1 MSQDM
6 IELLKSRRS
15 IRSFED
21 RPIPEDI
28 LRTITETAL
37 YAPSAMNRQSW
48 HFVVMTDRTELDTL
62 AGLVKDRLKLDD
74 RYRFYH
80 CQALI
85 LASNDPVE
93 NPMAVDDCA
102 CALQNI
108 FLAAHALGV
117 GSVWINQLRHVCDD
131 PEIRAMLTAIGV
143 PPHHAVY
150 GAAALGYPRKPPQ
163 EKTIRSDRIIYR

>member
-1 MSQDM
+1 MSHEM
-6 IELLKSRRS
+6 ITLLKSRRS

-21 RPIPEDI
+21 RPIPKDI
-28 LRTITETAL
+28 LRTIAETAL

-48 HFVVMTDRTELDTL
+48 HFVVMTDRAELDAL
-62 AGLVKDRLKLDD
+62 AALVKARLNLDE

-85 LASNDPVE
+85 LASNDPIE

-131 PEIRAMLTAIGV
+131 PEIRAMLTTVGV
-143 PPHHAVY
+143 PTHHTVY
-150 GAAALGYPRKPPQ
+150 GAAALGYERKPPQ
-163 EKTIRSDRIIYR
+163 EKTILPDRITYR